1 MGFSRQEYW
10 SGLPF
15 ASPGDHPNPGMEP
28 GSPALQADSLP
39 SEPPGR
45 PPKEPGCL
53 VEVLLGFEPMISCL
67 LDRCFNQLSLGAAH
81 IVQVGPNSN
90 DTCSCKRMRSRQRR
104 GGGPVQIEA
113 EMQPQVEEQLD
124 PRG

>member
-10 SGLPF
+10 SGLPL
-15 ASPGDHPNPGMEP
+15 ASPGDHPNPGIEP

-39 SEPPGR
+39 SEPLGR
-45 PPKEPGCL
+45 PPKEPGRL

-67 LDRCFNQLSLGAAH
+67 LDRHFNQLSLGAAY

-90 DTCSCKRMRSRQRR
+90 DACPCKRMRCRQRR
-104 GGGPVQIEA
+104 GGGPVQIES
-113 EMQPQVEEQLD
+113 EMQPQVEEQLES
-124 PRG
+124 RG